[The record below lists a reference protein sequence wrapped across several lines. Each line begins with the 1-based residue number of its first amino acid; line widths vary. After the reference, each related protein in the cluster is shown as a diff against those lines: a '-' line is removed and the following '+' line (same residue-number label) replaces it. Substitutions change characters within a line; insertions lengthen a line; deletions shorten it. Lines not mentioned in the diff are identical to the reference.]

1 MPTYTV
7 HAVNVGSFALG
18 ETDKVLTIFSAERG
32 IIRAVAKGARKPGS
46 KIAGRAD
53 VLNVNKLMLA
63 SGRTFEIIT
72 QSENIETFPNV
83 RKNLDRLSFC
93 LYYAELT
100 HHFGLGLADESES
113 YFDFLCDSLRAQGK
127 GEVDAAALCLIFEL
141 KLLEWLGYQP
151 ELDCCV
157 VCRDALTEY
166 RIAMF
171 HFESG
176 GIVCDRCSAQ
186 EQRAKVA
193 EGGYSKARQ
202 TSYFTAK
209 DSMHITPLVWKRLI
223 LAAGDALPT
232 ESNAAASPVITRATE
247 AARRIMQ
254 SYIEYRAGKNMKSLE
269 LIGKL

>member
-7 HAVNVGSFALG
+7 HAVNVGSFPLG

-53 VLNVNKLMLA
+53 VLNVNKLLLA
-63 SGRTFEIIT
+63 TGKTFEIIS
-72 QSENIETFPNV
+72 QAENVETFPNV
-83 RKNLDRLSFC
+83 RKNLDRLSYC

-100 HHFGLGLADESES
+100 HHFGLGLSDESAS

-127 GEVDAAALCLIFEL
+127 GCVDAGTLCLIFEL

-151 ELDCCV
+151 ELFCCV

-176 GIVCDRCSAQ
+176 GIVCEKCSRL
-186 EQRAKVA
+186 EQRAKVT
-193 EGGYSKARQ
+193 EGNPYGAPRPSIYSKESVQ
-202 TSYFTAK
+202 
-209 DSMHITPLVWKRLI
+209 ITPLVWKRLI
-223 LAAGDALPT
+223 LAAGETLLTDAA
-232 ESNAAASPVITRATE
+232 ENNSSVIIRANQ
-247 AARRIMQ
+247 AARRIIQ
-254 SYIEYRAGKNMKSLE
+254 SYIEYRAGKKMKSLE